1 MCLRKSGGASPA
13 ERGVA
18 RVSRLL
24 QRVHHPLYPRGI
36 GPLVVPAQIADIGV
50 RRRHLGGDHATRR
63 RMEFVGAGVL
73 P

>member
-1 MCLRKSGGASPA
+1 MLA
-13 ERGVA
+13 EATVV

-24 QRVHHPLYPRGI
+24 QRAHHPAYPRGI
-36 GPLVVPAQIADIGV
+36 GPLVVSAQIVDIRV